1 MDRIVEELT
10 RIRRNELLQ
19 ASDDDL
25 FDIAFEAVQEATADT
40 IRSRAKDVYAELSRF
55 VQREKMS
62 PADRHYLNVYPVFIR
77 AVVEQMVERQREM
90 EMDLEP
96 EERVP
101 FVNFMDTIGRAHFEY
116 LVEEMVEDA
125 VKLAEDYT

>member
-1 MDRIVEELT
+1 MHRLAELIVSVNDDVNEWSKDELYAAAH
-10 RIRRNELLQ
+10 EV
-19 ASDDDL
+19 AAE
-25 FDIAFEAVQEATADT
+25 DIAEEVRHRADRVLQDLVKWQQE
-40 IRSRAKDVYAELSRF
+40 
-55 VQREKMS
+55 QKMS